1 LCPFTELIA
10 KIKNL
15 DSTMST
21 FMSHHV
27 LLLNALG
34 TGEGLCATHVNI
46 IKTFQFKYPNIV
58 NVVNC

>member
-1 LCPFTELIA
+1 
-10 KIKNL
+10 
-15 DSTMST
+15 MST
-21 FMSHHV
+21 FMSHPV

-58 NVVNC
+58 NMVNC